1 MKKITSKDNEKIKY
15 VAKLILNKKFR
26 ETEKKFVVEGFKAV
40 YEACCFGLKLREVFV
55 HHSFLEKFEF
65 LDENKLTLV
74 DDNILK
80 KISTTES
87 FSKCVAVFDML
98 DYSLNDLKTKNT
110 IVLLENIKDGGN
122 LGTIIRSANAFGVD
136 GIVLYGDTIDLYNPK
151 VIRSSVG
158 NFLKIPIVKVND
170 IEAIKITFKLHA
182 FYATKVDTDVDL
194 KTIKFEEKK
203 VIMFG
208 SEAEGL
214 SNKLFDLADNFFTIK
229 MQNRVESLNLSVAAS
244 IVFYSL

>member
-170 IEAIKITFKLHA
+170 IEAIKTTFRLHT